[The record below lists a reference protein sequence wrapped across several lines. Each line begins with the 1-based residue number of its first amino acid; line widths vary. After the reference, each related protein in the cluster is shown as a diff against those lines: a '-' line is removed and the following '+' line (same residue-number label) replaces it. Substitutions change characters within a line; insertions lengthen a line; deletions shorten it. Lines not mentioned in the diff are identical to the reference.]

1 MNLISW
7 IFLLL
12 FFAAAGVGLLM
23 ALRAQKAT
31 VEASQAQARAEADV
45 KVQREKLLEEA
56 KREAQ
61 RLRERGEQEAEAL
74 RKESD
79 LRAKEQALQ
88 ARQEAEKLLAER
100 QANLEKQEQR
110 LQSKETG
117 LQSKEEGLDKKLQQV
132 ELKAKDL
139 ETLAEKRKAELEKLE
154 TQQAE
159 AKQLVEAQAKR
170 LEEVAGLTREDA
182 KKELISQLE
191 YAARMDAAK
200 LVRRIDEEA
209 QEEAAKKARWTIGAA
224 IQRVASDVVAEQSVS
239 SVQLPSDDLKGRIIG
254 REGRNIRALEKATG
268 CDLIVDDTPESIVVS
283 SFDPIRRE
291 VARQAILKLLADG
304 RIHPA
309 RIEEVVEKVKVDMDQ
324 HLKEIGE
331 AACIELGFPDVHP
344 KLHKLVGRLN
354 YRTSYGQNVLEH
366 TKEVA
371 RIAEYMAGEMGADA
385 AAGTTRRALP
395 RHRQGHRPRG
405 GGHPHRDRHAADAA
419 LRGKGGGH
427 PCHELPPR
435 GLRAPHGGGHAH
447 HGRGRAFSRPPRRPP
462 RDAGDLRQAP
472 GEARGDRRQLQGRAE
487 ELRHAGGPRDPHPGG
502 RWFRQRRPGLLDRQG
517 RLTPHR
523 SRDAVPRPDQ
533 GHGHAGVARG
543 GNRTVGTGGL

>member
-31 VEASQAQARAEADV
+31 AEASQAKVNAESDIKAE
-45 KVQREKLLEEA
+45 RERLLEEA

-61 RLRERGEQEAEAL
+61 RLMERGAKDAESV
-74 RKESD
+74 RKESE
-79 LRAKEQALQ
+79 LKAKEQALQ
-88 ARQEAEKLLAER
+88 ARQEAEKLLTER
-100 QANLEKQEQR
+100 QNNLEKQEQR
-110 LQSKETG
+110 IQAKEQG
-117 LQSKEEGLDKKLQQV
+117 LQSKEEGLDKKVQQV
-132 ELKAKDL
+132 DQKAKDL
-139 ETLAEKRKAELEKLE
+139 EVLSEKRKAEIERLEAK
-154 TQQAE
+154 QAE
-159 AKQLVEAQAKR
+159 AKQLVEEQARR
-170 LEEVAGLTREDA
+170 LEEIAGLTRDDA

-191 YAARMDAAK
+191 YSAKMDAAK
-200 LVRRIDEEA
+200 MVRRIEDEAVED
-209 QEEAAKKARWTIGAA
+209 AAKRARWTIGAA
-224 IQRVASDVVAEQSVS
+224 IQRVASDVVAEQAVS

-371 RIAEYMAGEMGADA
+371 RIAEYMAGEMGSDA
-385 AAGTTRRALP
+385 RLARRAGLFHDIGKAIDREVEGTHIEIGMQLMQRYGEKEEVIHAMSCHHGDFEP
-395 RHRQGHRPRG
+395 RTVEAMLIT
-405 GGHPHRDRHAADAA
+405 AADALSA
-419 LRGKGGGH
+419 ARPGARREMLETYVKRLEQLEGIANSYKGVQKSFAMQAGREIRILVDAGSVNDDQAYWIAKDVSRRIESEMQY
-427 PCHELPPR
+427 PGQIKVTVMRE
-435 GLRAPHGGGHAH
+435 LRAV
-447 HGRGRAFSRPPRRPP
+447 
-462 RDAGDLRQAP
+462 
-472 GEARGDRRQLQGRAE
+472 EIAR
-487 ELRHAGGPRDPHPGG
+487 
-502 RWFRQRRPGLLDRQG
+502 
-517 RLTPHR
+517 
-523 SRDAVPRPDQ
+523 
-533 GHGHAGVARG
+533 
-543 GNRTVGTGGL
+543 

>member
-7 IFLLL
+7 IFLALAL
-12 FFAAAGVGLLM
+12 AAGVVAYLISV
-23 ALRAQKAT
+23 RAQKA
-31 VEASQAQARAEADV
+31 ALDSSQAQAKAEADT
-45 KVQREKLLEEA
+45 KVQRERLLEEA

-61 RLRERGEQEAEAL
+61 RLLERGTQDAESV
-74 RKESD
+74 RKESE
-79 LRAKEQALQ
+79 LKAKEQAIL
-88 ARQEAEKLLAER
+88 ARQEAEKLLTER
-100 QANLEKQEQR
+100 QKNLEKQEQR
-110 LQSKETG
+110 VLT
-117 LQSKEEGLDKKLQQV
+117 KEEGLDKKLQQV
-132 ELKAKDL
+132 DQKTKDL
-139 ETLAEKRKAELEKLE
+139 ETLTEKRKADQEKLE
-154 TQQAE
+154 AQQAE

-170 LEEVAGLTREDA
+170 LEEIAGLTREDA

-191 YAARMDAAK
+191 YSAKMDAAK
-200 LVRRIDEEA
+200 MVRRIEEEA
-209 QEEAAKKARWTIGAA
+209 QEEAQKKARWTIGAA

-344 KLHKLVGRLN
+344 KLQKLVGRLN

-371 RIAEYMAGEMGADA
+371 RIAEYMAGEMGSDA
-385 AAGTTRRALP
+385 RLARRAGLFHDIGKAIDREVEGTHIEIGMQLLQRYGEKEEVIHAMSCHHGDFEP
-395 RHRQGHRPRG
+395 RTVEAMLIT
-405 GGHPHRDRHAADAA
+405 AADALSA
-419 LRGKGGGH
+419 ARPGARREMLETYVKRLEQLEGIANSYKGVQKSFAMQAGREIRIMVDAGSVNDDQAYWIAKDVSRRIESEMQY
-427 PCHELPPR
+427 PGQIKVTVMRE
-435 GLRAPHGGGHAH
+435 LRAV
-447 HGRGRAFSRPPRRPP
+447 
-462 RDAGDLRQAP
+462 
-472 GEARGDRRQLQGRAE
+472 EIAR
-487 ELRHAGGPRDPHPGG
+487 
-502 RWFRQRRPGLLDRQG
+502 
-517 RLTPHR
+517 
-523 SRDAVPRPDQ
+523 
-533 GHGHAGVARG
+533 
-543 GNRTVGTGGL
+543 

>member
-7 IFLLL
+7 IFLALAL
-12 FFAAAGVGLLM
+12 AAGAVAYLM
-23 ALRAQKAT
+23 SVRAQKSALDS
-31 VEASQAQARAEADV
+31 SQAQAKAEADT
-45 KVQREKLLEEA
+45 KAQREHLLEEA

-61 RLRERGEQEAEAL
+61 RLLERGTKDAESV
-74 RKESD
+74 RKESE
-79 LRAKEQALQ
+79 LKAKEQALQ
-88 ARQEAEKLLAER
+88 ARQEAEKLLTER
-100 QANLEKQEQR
+100 QNNLEKQEQR
-110 LQSKETG
+110 

-132 ELKAKDL
+132 DQKTKDL
-139 ETLAEKRKAELEKLE
+139 ETLTDKRKADLEKLE
-154 TQQAE
+154 AQQAE

-170 LEEVAGLTREDA
+170 LEEIAGLTREDA
-182 KKELISQLE
+182 KKELTSQLE
-191 YAARMDAAK
+191 YSAKMDAAK
-200 LVRRIDEEA
+200 MVRRIEEEA
-209 QEEAAKKARWTIGAA
+209 QEEAQKKARWTIGAA
-224 IQRVASDVVAEQSVS
+224 IQRVASDVVAEQAVS

-344 KLHKLVGRLN
+344 KLQKLVGRLN

-385 AAGTTRRALP
+385 RLCRRAGLFHDIGKAIDREVEGTHIEIGMQLMQRYGEKEDVIHAMSCHHGDFEP
-395 RHRQGHRPRG
+395 RTVEAMLIT
-405 GGHPHRDRHAADAA
+405 AADALSA
-419 LRGKGGGH
+419 ARPGARREMLETYVKRLEQLEGIANSYKGVQKSFAMQAGREIRIMVDAGSVNDDQAYWIAKDVSRRIEGEMQY
-427 PCHELPPR
+427 PGQIKVTVMRE
-435 GLRAPHGGGHAH
+435 LRAV
-447 HGRGRAFSRPPRRPP
+447 
-462 RDAGDLRQAP
+462 
-472 GEARGDRRQLQGRAE
+472 EIAR
-487 ELRHAGGPRDPHPGG
+487 
-502 RWFRQRRPGLLDRQG
+502 
-517 RLTPHR
+517 
-523 SRDAVPRPDQ
+523 
-533 GHGHAGVARG
+533 
-543 GNRTVGTGGL
+543 

>member
-79 LRAKEQALQ
+79 LKAKEQALH

-110 LQSKETG
+110 IQSKEAG

-132 ELKAKDL
+132 EQKAKDL
-139 ETLAEKRKAELEKLE
+139 EGLTEKRKAELEKLE
-154 TQQAE
+154 AQQAE

-224 IQRVASDVVAEQSVS
+224 IQRVASDVVAEQAVS

-344 KLHKLVGRLN
+344 KMHKLVGRLN

-385 AAGTTRRALP
+385 RLARRAGLFHDIGKAIDREVEGTHIEIGMQLMQRYGEKEEVIHAMSCHHGDFEP
-395 RHRQGHRPRG
+395 RTVEAMLIT
-405 GGHPHRDRHAADAA
+405 AADALSA
-419 LRGKGGGH
+419 ARPGARREMLETYVKRLEKLEEIAGSYKGVQKSYAMQAGREIRILVDAGSVNDDQAYWIAKDVSRRIESEMQY
-427 PCHELPPR
+427 PGQIKVTVMRE
-435 GLRAPHGGGHAH
+435 LRAV
-447 HGRGRAFSRPPRRPP
+447 
-462 RDAGDLRQAP
+462 
-472 GEARGDRRQLQGRAE
+472 EIAR
-487 ELRHAGGPRDPHPGG
+487 
-502 RWFRQRRPGLLDRQG
+502 
-517 RLTPHR
+517 
-523 SRDAVPRPDQ
+523 
-533 GHGHAGVARG
+533 
-543 GNRTVGTGGL
+543 

>member
-31 VEASQAQARAEADV
+31 VDASQAQARAEADI
-45 KVQREKLLEEA
+45 KAQREKLLDEA
-56 KREAQ
+56 QREAQ
-61 RLRERGEQEAEAL
+61 RLKDRGQQEAEAL
-74 RKESD
+74 RKESE
-79 LRAKEQALQ
+79 LKAKEQALH

-110 LQSKETG
+110 FQSKEQS
-117 LQSKEEGLDKKLQQV
+117 LQAKEEGLDKKLQQV
-132 ELKAKDL
+132 DQKAKDL
-139 ETLAEKRKAELEKLE
+139 DALNEKRKAELEKLE
-154 TQQAE
+154 AKQAE
-159 AKQLVEAQAKR
+159 AKQLVEAQAQR
-170 LEEVAGLTREDA
+170 LEEIAGLTREDA
-182 KKELISQLE
+182 KKELTAQLE
-191 YAARMDAAK
+191 YAAKMDAAK
-200 LVRRIDEEA
+200 LVRRIEDEA

-224 IQRVASDVVAEQSVS
+224 IQRVASDVVAEQAVS

-371 RIAEYMAGEMGADA
+371 RIAEYMAGEMGANA
-385 AAGTTRRALP
+385 KLARRAGLFHDIGKAIDREVEGTHIEIGMQLMQRYGEKEEVIHAMSCHHGDFEP
-395 RHRQGHRPRG
+395 RTVEAMLIT
-405 GGHPHRDRHAADAA
+405 AADALSA
-419 LRGKGGGH
+419 ARPGARREMLETYVKRLEKLEEIAGSYKGVQKSYAMQAGREIRILVDAGSVNDDQAYWIAKDVSRRIESEMQY
-427 PCHELPPR
+427 PGQIKVTVMRE
-435 GLRAPHGGGHAH
+435 LRAV
-447 HGRGRAFSRPPRRPP
+447 
-462 RDAGDLRQAP
+462 
-472 GEARGDRRQLQGRAE
+472 EIAR
-487 ELRHAGGPRDPHPGG
+487 
-502 RWFRQRRPGLLDRQG
+502 
-517 RLTPHR
+517 
-523 SRDAVPRPDQ
+523 
-533 GHGHAGVARG
+533 
-543 GNRTVGTGGL
+543 

>member
-371 RIAEYMAGEMGADA
+371 RIAEYMAGEMGSDA
-385 AAGTTRRALP
+385 RLARRAGLFHDIGKAIDREVEGTHIEIGMQLMQRYGEKEEVIHAMSCHHGDFEP
-395 RHRQGHRPRG
+395 RTVEAMLIT
-405 GGHPHRDRHAADAA
+405 AADALSA
-419 LRGKGGGH
+419 ARPGARREMLETYVKRLEKLEEIAGSYKGVQKSYAMQAGREIRILVDAGSVNDDQAYWIAKDVSRRIESEMQY
-427 PCHELPPR
+427 PGQIKVTVMRE
-435 GLRAPHGGGHAH
+435 LRAV
-447 HGRGRAFSRPPRRPP
+447 
-462 RDAGDLRQAP
+462 
-472 GEARGDRRQLQGRAE
+472 EIAR
-487 ELRHAGGPRDPHPGG
+487 
-502 RWFRQRRPGLLDRQG
+502 
-517 RLTPHR
+517 
-523 SRDAVPRPDQ
+523 
-533 GHGHAGVARG
+533 
-543 GNRTVGTGGL
+543 

>member
-1 MNLISW
+1 MNLIAW
-7 IFLLL
+7 IFLFL
-12 FFAAAGVGLLM
+12 FFAASVVGLLAFM
-23 ALRAQKAT
+23 RMQKAT
-31 VEASQAQARAEADV
+31 IEASQAQAKAESDIKTEREHLLAEAQ
-45 KVQREKLLEEA
+45 K
-56 KREAQ
+56 EAQ
-61 RLRERGEQEAEAL
+61 RLRQRGEQEAESV
-74 RKESD
+74 RKESE
-79 LRAKEQALQ
+79 LKAKEQALT
-88 ARQEAEKLLAER
+88 ARQEAEKLLTER
-100 QANLEKQEQR
+100 QKNLEKQEQR
-110 LQSKETG
+110 V
-117 LQSKEEGLDKKLQQV
+117 QSKEEGLDKKVQQ
-132 ELKAKDL
+132 LDQKSKDL
-139 ETLAEKRKAELEKLE
+139 ETLTEKRKAELERLE
-154 TQQAE
+154 GQQAE

-191 YAARMDAAK
+191 YSAKMDAAK

-209 QEEAAKKARWTIGAA
+209 QEEAAKRARWTIGAA
-224 IQRVASDVVAEQSVS
+224 IQRVASDVVTEQAVS

-331 AACIELGFPDVHP
+331 AACIELGFPDIHP

-385 AAGTTRRALP
+385 RLSRRAGLFHDIGKAIDREVEGTHIEIGMQLMQRYGEKEEVIHAMSCHHGDFEP
-395 RHRQGHRPRG
+395 RTVEAMLIT
-405 GGHPHRDRHAADAA
+405 AADALSA
-419 LRGKGGGH
+419 ARPGARREMMETYVKRLEQLEGIANSYKGVQKSFAMQAGREIRILVDAGSVNDDQAYWIAKDVSRRIEAEMQY
-427 PCHELPPR
+427 PGQIKVTVMRE
-435 GLRAPHGGGHAH
+435 LRAV
-447 HGRGRAFSRPPRRPP
+447 
-462 RDAGDLRQAP
+462 
-472 GEARGDRRQLQGRAE
+472 E
-487 ELRHAGGPRDPHPGG
+487 
-502 RWFRQRRPGLLDRQG
+502 
-517 RLTPHR
+517 
-523 SRDAVPRPDQ
+523 
-533 GHGHAGVARG
+533 VAR
-543 GNRTVGTGGL
+543 

>member
-1 MNLISW
+1 MTLIDW
-7 IFLLL
+7 IFLSL
-12 FFAAAGVGLLM
+12 AIASGGVALLM
-23 ALRAQKAT
+23 AMKAQKAT
-31 VEASQAQARAEADV
+31 LESSQAQAKAEADT
-45 KVQREKLLEEA
+45 KTQREKLLEEA
-56 KREAQ
+56 KRDAQ
-61 RLRERGEQEAEAL
+61 RLRDRGEQEAEAL
-74 RKESD
+74 RKESE
-79 LRAKEQALQ
+79 LKVKEQALQ
-88 ARQEAEKLLAER
+88 ARQEAEKLIAER

-110 LQSKETG
+110 LQSKEGG

-139 ETLAEKRKAELEKLE
+139 ETLTEKRKAEMEKLE
-154 TQQAE
+154 AQQAE
-159 AKQLVEAQAKR
+159 ARQLVEAQAKR

-182 KKELISQLE
+182 KKELIGQLE
-191 YAARMDAAK
+191 YSAKMDAAK

-224 IQRVASDVVAEQSVS
+224 IQRVASDVVAEQAVS

-385 AAGTTRRALP
+385 RLCRRAGLFHDIGKAIDREVEGTHIEIGMQLMQRYGEKEDVIHAMSCHHGDFEP
-395 RHRQGHRPRG
+395 RTVEAMLIT
-405 GGHPHRDRHAADAA
+405 AADALSA
-419 LRGKGGGH
+419 ARPGARREMLETYVKRLEKLEEIAGSYKGVQKSYAMQAGREIRILVDAGSVNDDQAYWIAKDVSRRIEAEMQY
-427 PCHELPPR
+427 PGQIKVTVMRE
-435 GLRAPHGGGHAH
+435 LRAV
-447 HGRGRAFSRPPRRPP
+447 
-462 RDAGDLRQAP
+462 
-472 GEARGDRRQLQGRAE
+472 EIAR
-487 ELRHAGGPRDPHPGG
+487 
-502 RWFRQRRPGLLDRQG
+502 
-517 RLTPHR
+517 
-523 SRDAVPRPDQ
+523 
-533 GHGHAGVARG
+533 
-543 GNRTVGTGGL
+543 

>member
-1 MNLISW
+1 MTLIDW
-7 IFLLL
+7 IFLSL
-12 FFAAAGVGLLM
+12 AIASGGVAFLM
-23 ALRAQKAT
+23 AIKAQKAT
-31 VEASQAQARAEADV
+31 LESSQAQAKAEADT

-56 KREAQ
+56 RREAQ
-61 RLRERGEQEAEAL
+61 RLRERSEQEAEAV
-74 RKESD
+74 RKESQ
-79 LRAKEQALQ
+79 LKVKEQALQ
-88 ARQEAEKLLAER
+88 ARQEAEVLLTER
-100 QANLEKQEQR
+100 QKNLEKLEQR
-110 LQSKETG
+110 L
-117 LQSKEEGLDKKLQQV
+117 LSKEEGLDKKVQQV
-132 ELKAKDL
+132 EQKTKD
-139 ETLAEKRKAELEKLE
+139 AEVLTERRKAELEKLE
-154 TQQAE
+154 AQQAE
-159 AKQLVEAQAKR
+159 VKQLVESQARR
-170 LEEVAGLTREDA
+170 LEEIAGLTRDDA

-191 YAARMDAAK
+191 YSAKMDAAK

-209 QEEAAKKARWTIGAA
+209 QEDAAKKARWTIGAA
-224 IQRVASDVVAEQSVS
+224 IQRVASDVVAEQAVS

-385 AAGTTRRALP
+385 RLARRAGLFHDIGKAIDREVEGTHIEIGMQLMQRYGEKEEVIHAMSCHHGDFEP
-395 RHRQGHRPRG
+395 RTVEAMLIT
-405 GGHPHRDRHAADAA
+405 AADALSA
-419 LRGKGGGH
+419 ARPGARREMLETYVKRLEKLEEIANSYKGVQKSFAMQAGREIRILVDAGTVNDDQAYWIAKDVSRRIESEMQY
-427 PCHELPPR
+427 PGQIKVTVMRE
-435 GLRAPHGGGHAH
+435 LRAI
-447 HGRGRAFSRPPRRPP
+447 
-462 RDAGDLRQAP
+462 
-472 GEARGDRRQLQGRAE
+472 EIAR
-487 ELRHAGGPRDPHPGG
+487 
-502 RWFRQRRPGLLDRQG
+502 
-517 RLTPHR
+517 
-523 SRDAVPRPDQ
+523 
-533 GHGHAGVARG
+533 
-543 GNRTVGTGGL
+543 

>member
-7 IFLLL
+7 IFLALAL
-12 FFAAAGVGLLM
+12 AAGAVAYLM
-23 ALRAQKAT
+23 SVRAQKA
-31 VEASQAQARAEADV
+31 AIDSSQAQAKAEADT
-45 KVQREKLLEEA
+45 KNQRERMLEEA

-61 RLRERGEQEAEAL
+61 RLLERGTQDAESV
-74 RKESD
+74 RKESE

-100 QANLEKQEQR
+100 QKNLEKQEQR
-110 LQSKETG
+110 LQSKE
-117 LQSKEEGLDKKLQQV
+117 EGLDKKTQAMDQ
-132 ELKAKDL
+132 KTRDL
-139 ETLAEKRKAELEKLE
+139 ETLTEKRKADLERLEL
-154 TQQAE
+154 QQAE
-159 AKQLVEAQAKR
+159 ARQLIEAQARK

-191 YAARMDAAK
+191 YAAKMDAAK
-200 LVRRIDEEA
+200 LVRRIEEEA
-209 QEEAAKKARWTIGAA
+209 QEEAGKKARWTIGAA
-224 IQRVASDVVAEQSVS
+224 IQRVASDVVVEQAVS

-331 AACIELGFPDVHP
+331 ATCIELGFPDVHP

-371 RIAEYMAGEMGADA
+371 RIAEYMAGEMGSDA
-385 AAGTTRRALP
+385 RLARRAGLFHDIGKAIDREVEGTHIEIGMQLLQRYGEKEEVIHAMSCHHGDFEP
-395 RHRQGHRPRG
+395 RTVEAMLIT
-405 GGHPHRDRHAADAA
+405 AADALSA
-419 LRGKGGGH
+419 ARPGARREMLETYVKRLEQLEGIANSYKGVQKSFAMQAGREIRILVDAGSVNDDQAYWIAKDVSRRIESEMQY
-427 PCHELPPR
+427 PGQIKVTVMRE
-435 GLRAPHGGGHAH
+435 LRAV
-447 HGRGRAFSRPPRRPP
+447 
-462 RDAGDLRQAP
+462 
-472 GEARGDRRQLQGRAE
+472 EIAR
-487 ELRHAGGPRDPHPGG
+487 
-502 RWFRQRRPGLLDRQG
+502 
-517 RLTPHR
+517 
-523 SRDAVPRPDQ
+523 
-533 GHGHAGVARG
+533 
-543 GNRTVGTGGL
+543 